1 MSEIKNIIRALRL
14 PFILA
19 SILPFI
25 FGSLLAKDKLDAL
38 NFFLGLV
45 TVAATH
51 LCANLINDY
60 ADSQSGAD
68 WRDRKFYAFFGG
80 SKLIQEGVFAEV
92 FYYYLAIFFGGIALV
107 CVALLAVSLKSL
119 AIIGLYL
126 LILFLGWSYSMRPIQ
141 FAYRGAGELIIFTLF
156 GPAVVMGGYFI
167 QTKIFPAWEVFLLSL
182 PFGFFTAAILFA
194 NEIPDFTQDIKS
206 GKYTWVNLLGPQN
219 SFLVYY
225 LLMCLGFS
233 AIILV
238 INLGYLSKLAAL
250 SLLFVPLA
258 IKSGYILQ
266 KYWMDKDKLVE
277 SSKATVVIQILVSL
291 ILISDLL
298 L

>member
-1 MSEIKNIIRALRL
+1 MSTVKNIIRALRL

-19 SILPFI
+19 STLPFI
-25 FGSLLAKDKLDAL
+25 FGSLLAKDKLNIL

-45 TVAATH
+45 AVAATH

-92 FYYYLAIFFGGIALV
+92 FYFYLALLFGGIALS
-107 CVALLAVSLKSL
+107 CIAALAVSLKSL
-119 AIIGLYL
+119 PIIGFYL

-141 FAYRGAGELIIFTLF
+141 FAYRGWGELVIFMLF

-167 QTKIFPAWEVFLLSL
+167 QTKIFPAWEVFILSL
-182 PFGFFTAAILFA
+182 PFGFFTAGILFA
-194 NEIPDFTQDIKS
+194 NEIPDFTQDIRS
-206 GKYTWVNLLGPQN
+206 GKYTWVKLLGPQN
-219 SFLVYY
+219 SFLIYY
-225 LLMCLGFS
+225 LLICLGFS
-233 AIILV
+233 AVILIIY
-238 INLGYLSKLAAL
+238 LGYLSKLAAL
-250 SLLFVPLA
+250 SFFLIPTA

-266 KYWMDKDKLVE
+266 KYWMDKDRLVE
-277 SSKATVVIQILVSL
+277 SSRASVTIQACVSL
-291 ILISDLL
+291 ILILDLIL
-298 L
+298 

>member
-1 MSEIKNIIRALRL
+1 MSAIKNIIRALRL

-19 SILPFI
+19 STLPFI
-25 FGSLLAKDKLDAL
+25 FGSLLAKDKLNAL
-38 NFFLGLV
+38 NFILGLV
-45 TVAATH
+45 AVGATH

-92 FYYYLAIFFGGIALV
+92 FYFYLALLFGGLALICITV
-107 CVALLAVSLKSL
+107 LAVSLKSL
-119 AIIGLYL
+119 SIIGFYL

-141 FAYRGAGELIIFTLF
+141 FAYRGLGELIVFTLF

-167 QTKIFPAWEVFLLSL
+167 QTKIFPAWEVFILSL

-194 NEIPDFTQDIKS
+194 NEIPDFTQDIRS
-206 GKYTWVNLLGPQN
+206 GKFTWVNLLGPQN
-219 SFLVYY
+219 SFLIYY
-225 LLMCLGFS
+225 LLVCLGFS

-238 INLGYLSKLAAL
+238 VYLGYLSKISAL
-250 SLLFVPLA
+250 SVLFIPLA
-258 IKSGYILQ
+258 VKSGYVLQ

-277 SSKATVVIQILVSL
+277 SSKATVTIQTFVSL
-291 ILISDLL
+291 ILILDLL